1 MPITRPDV
9 CRGAGRRSLWGLV
22 AVLVVAAALGVAACG
37 GDDDDDGDTA
47 ATTTETTGAAD
58 AAGAAGETVD
68 VTATDFEFDPSDP
81 TVKPG
86 EVTFDVTNDGETLH
100 NIEVEGPSGEAELPE
115 DLQPGD
121 SGELSVDLSEPGK
134 YRFYCPVGNHEQLGM
149 VGEVTVKG

>member
-1 MPITRPDV
+1 MPITRPEAA
-9 CRGAGRRSLWGLV
+9 RGTRRSLWSLV
-22 AVLVVAAALGVAACG
+22 AALAVAASLGLAACG
-37 GDDDDDGDTA
+37 GDDDDGGDSA
-47 ATTTETTGAAD
+47 ATETTGATG

-68 VTATDFEFDPSDP
+68 VTMTDFKFDPKDP

-86 EVTFDVTNDGETLH
+86 EVTFDVTNDGETVH
-100 NIEVEGPSGEAELPE
+100 NMEVEGPSGEAELPE

-121 SGELSVDLSEPGK
+121 RDEFSVDLSEPGK